1 MPAGEGPGMADL
13 DPDTLKAR
21 VAVSHVGCGWQFCFR
36 ARGGSIWFFRLWDGS
51 ASSVLAGWLSA
62 GGS

>member
-1 MPAGEGPGMADL
+1 MADL
-13 DPDTLKAR
+13 DSDTLKAR
-21 VAVSHVGCGWQFCFR
+21 VAVSHVGCGWQFCSR